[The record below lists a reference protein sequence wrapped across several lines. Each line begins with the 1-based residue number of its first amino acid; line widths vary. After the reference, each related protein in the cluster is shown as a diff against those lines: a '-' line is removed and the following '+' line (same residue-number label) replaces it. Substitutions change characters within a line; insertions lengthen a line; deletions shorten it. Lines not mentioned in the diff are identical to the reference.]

1 MRSLFIKIFVWFWL
15 ANTLV
20 AAAVT
25 LAMGAGFGRSTPRFD
40 IVLSS
45 MLMTYGQGAVAI
57 LEHDGP
63 TALREHVRGVH
74 DSLHYAVFL
83 YNDRG
88 EELSGGSAPAGAR
101 ELALRVARSGS
112 TSESVP
118 DPAALMAVKLRGS
131 QGRGY
136 VAVAHLAPGPFG
148 YLTAGSRPVV
158 LQLITIVL
166 TAGVVCYGLSR
177 YLTGPLRKLRTAA
190 QQLAQGDMT
199 VRAGTGNRRDEI
211 GQLGR
216 DFDFMAERLES
227 LMASQQRLLRDM
239 SHELRSP
246 LARLNVALELAAQR
260 SGPDA
265 NDALDRIGRE
275 ARRLNGLIGELLT
288 LSRLEAS
295 QKVADKTTIDLA
307 ELVRQ
312 IVADADFEA
321 MGSGRRVRLDRCD
334 GCAAAGTLEL
344 VRSAIENV
352 IRNGI
357 RYTAEG
363 TQVDVELACEPRDGE
378 SQAVIRVRDH
388 GPGVPQDSI
397 KDIFRPFYRVGDHR
411 DRQTGGVGLGL
422 AIAQQAMRLHGGT
435 ISAINAPG
443 GGLVVELRLP
453 ATIRGQELRT

>member
-1 MRSLFIKIFVWFWL
+1 MRSLFVKIFVWFWL

-25 LAMGAGFGRSTPRFD
+25 LAMGAGFGMSTPRFD
-40 IVLSS
+40 TVLGS
-45 MLMTYGQGAVAI
+45 MLATYGQGAVAI

-63 TALREHVRGVH
+63 AALREHVREAP
-74 DSLHYAVFL
+74 DTLHFSVFL
-83 YNDRG
+83 FNDQG
-88 EELSGGSAPAGAR
+88 EALSEAPPPAGAR
-101 ELALRVARSGS
+101 ELALRVARSDAS
-112 TSESVP
+112 SESVP
-118 DPAALMAVKLRGS
+118 DPSALMAVKVRGS
-131 QGRGY
+131 QGRRY
-136 VAVAHLAPGPFG
+136 VVVAHLAPGPFG
-148 YLTAGSRPVV
+148 YLTAGPRPVV

-166 TAGVVCYGLSR
+166 TAGAVCYGLSR
-177 YLTGPLRKLRTAA
+177 YLTGPLRKLRAAA
-190 QQLAQGDMT
+190 QQLAQGDWT

-211 GQLGR
+211 GELGR
-216 DFDFMAERLES
+216 DFDFMAGRLES

-260 SGPDA
+260 SGPEA
-265 NDALDRIGRE
+265 NDALDRIARE

-295 QKVADKTTIDLA
+295 QKAADKTTIDLA
-307 ELVRQ
+307 ELVAQ

-321 MGSGRRVRLDRCD
+321 TGSKRRVSLHRCD
-334 GCAAAGTLEL
+334 ECAATGTLEL

-352 IRNGI
+352 VRNGI

-363 TQVDVELACEPRDGE
+363 TQVDVELVCEPRDGE
-378 SQAVIRVRDH
+378 SRAVIRVRDH
-388 GPGVPQDSI
+388 GPGVPGESI

-435 ISAINAPG
+435 ISAANAPD
-443 GGLVVELRLP
+443 GGLEVELSLP
-453 ATIRGQELRT
+453 TVIKGSQQTT